1 VFTGDL
7 SKVDDSLWDNELAM
21 QDKTWFNYQGTTTN
35 VILMMS
41 L

>member
-1 VFTGDL
+1 VLSGNL

-21 QDKTWFNYQGTTTN
+21 QDKTWFNNQGTMN